1 MTRTSLPSLRSSGGA
16 LQEHLYRLFGVQE
29 ERSLL
34 RGTGYRLTAGD
45 PPNSDMHAKS
55 VRSEGTGMKGCRRL
69 CSLEWWSSSRFG
81 QREGQKEVSA
91 DAQRQLQT
99 ISTPTHPQ
107 TRPHDPPTR
116 THGPHPRQSTKCR
129 QYDSEDLLAAGA
141 ARRSPPDLPPRPL
154 NLQTVNLALML
165 GPTEPPQETTL
176 TSVANSCPPQRPS
189 DDA

>member
-1 MTRTSLPSLRSSGGA
+1 MTRTISTVSSEFWRSV
-16 LQEHLYRLFGVQE
+16 HCI
-29 ERSLL
+29 

-81 QREGQKEVSA
+81 QRVGRKEVSA

-107 TRPHDPPTR
+107 PAHTTPQPTHTIPTLGSQPSAENTTAR
-116 THGPHPRQSTKCR
+116 ISSQREPLG
-129 QYDSEDLLAAGA
+129 
-141 ARRSPPDLPPRPL
+141 ARRRSSLRVL
-154 NLQTVNLALML
+154 S
-165 GPTEPPQETTL
+165 
-176 TSVANSCPPQRPS
+176 TSSRS
-189 DDA
+189 T